1 MNTEQY
7 IIKKVNEIAEN
18 DFASNYDEKMDL
30 LDCISYLVAEQID
43 IDSSKV
49 YDLLLN
55 LINNENG
62 KY

>member
-18 DFASNYDEKMDL
+18 DFASNYDEKMNL

>member
-18 DFASNYDEKMDL
+18 DFASNYDEKMNL

-62 KY
+62 K

>member
-18 DFASNYDEKMDL
+18 DFASNYDEKMNL

-62 KY
+62 E

>member
-30 LDCISYLVAEQID
+30 LDCISYLVSEQID